1 MKKIL
6 CLLLVLVFAMSV
18 SAAALA
24 AEKEIK
30 IAFITQSLTN
40 ASQAFAWSQFQE
52 YAPQYGYTPYLF
64 EEDYDPQKG
73 AAAITTCIAQG
84 FAAISINPTDPSAM
98 IPSFMEAQQAGVIVG
113 MYSSEVP
120 AGSEQYRTFMCGT
133 NDVICGEVAAQTL
146 MAAFPNGVKVVEV
159 GGQSGHDAQIKR
171 HNGFFDTIDKSIVT
185 VLDSKNC
192 PRWSSDD
199 AMKIMEDFITLYGDE
214 IQAVY
219 CHWDIGATGCIEA
232 LKAANLLEGVYVIG
246 VDGCSIGY
254 DQVIEGT
261 QQLCIG
267 QNFTRMTTDTLDT
280 IKKILN
286 NEPYDEVTF
295 TAVDVVT
302 PENVHTFPY
311 PKW

>member
-6 CLLLVLVFAMSV
+6 SLFLVLVLAMSV
-18 SAAALA
+18 SSAAF
-24 AEKEIK
+24 AEKKEVK
-30 IAFITQSLTN
+30 IAFITQSLEN

-52 YAPQYGYTPYLF
+52 YAPQYGFTPYLF
-64 EEDYDPQKG
+64 EEGYDPQKG
-73 AAAITTCIAQG
+73 VAAIGTCIAEG

-98 IPSFMEAQQAGVIVG
+98 IPSFMEAQKAGVIVG

-120 AGSEQYRTFMCGT
+120 EEFKQYRDFMCGT
-133 NDVICGEVAAQTL
+133 NDIICGEVAAQTL
-146 MAAFPNGVKVVEV
+146 MEAFPEGVKVVEV

-171 HNGFFDTIDKSIVT
+171 HNGFFDTIDPAKVT

-199 AMKIMEDFITLYGDE
+199 AMNIMNDFITLYGDE

-246 VDGCSIGY
+246 VDGCMIGY

-280 IKKILN
+280 IQKILN
-286 NEPYDEVTF
+286 KEPYDEVTF
-295 TAVDVVT
+295 TALDVVT
-302 PENVHTFPY
+302 PANVSTFPY